1 MHVRCAGR
9 EHSMQHAPDAMLPAR
24 QQYKHR
30 DAHMASVLGQGGQ
43 GRVVD
48 GAPNAAYRTRG
59 SRLFQVSPCF
69 GASGRQSRANRACSV
84 GGRDPLAGT
93 TLNGVGR
100 LVRGHHKV
108 ETGKTQA

>member
-1 MHVRCAGR
+1 MP
-9 EHSMQHAPDAMLPAR
+9 HAPDAMLPAR
-24 QQYKHR
+24 KQYKHR
-30 DAHMASVLGQGGQ
+30 DAHIASVLGQGGQ

-48 GAPNAAYRTRG
+48 GDPNAAYRTRG
-59 SRLFQVSPCF
+59 SRLFQVSPLLWRF
-69 GASGRQSRANRACSV
+69 RRPIARAEPCSV

-93 TLNGVGR
+93 TLNSVGR